1 MTGPA
6 KFLDIILYSRNEIHQ
21 ENVVRYPSS
30 LFPSLLPFLPP
41 FFFRA
46 FYSPFPLS
54 LPPSLHQAR
63 GMAHLNKE
71 TDAPWGIMRVK
82 AQDVEREL
90 PMLPTT
96 LIRNALGKEFG
107 GSGVA
112 LDVERYKES
121 VAFWM
126 DHAAIR

>member
-1 MTGPA
+1 MSLV
-6 KFLDIILYSRNEIHQ
+6 KRLLCQFLL
-21 ENVVRYPSS
+21 
-30 LFPSLLPFLPP
+30 
-41 FFFRA
+41 
-46 FYSPFPLS
+46 
-54 LPPSLHQAR
+54 QAR

-82 AQDVEREL
+82 AQDVDKEL

-96 LIRNALGKEFG
+96 LIRNALGNEFG
-107 GSGVA
+107 GSGVP
-112 LDVERYKES
+112 LDVKRYKES

>member
-1 MTGPA
+1 
-6 KFLDIILYSRNEIHQ
+6 
-21 ENVVRYPSS
+21 
-30 LFPSLLPFLPP
+30 
-41 FFFRA
+41 
-46 FYSPFPLS
+46 
-54 LPPSLHQAR
+54 
-63 GMAHLNKE
+63 MAHLNKD

-82 AQDVEREL
+82 AQDVEKEL